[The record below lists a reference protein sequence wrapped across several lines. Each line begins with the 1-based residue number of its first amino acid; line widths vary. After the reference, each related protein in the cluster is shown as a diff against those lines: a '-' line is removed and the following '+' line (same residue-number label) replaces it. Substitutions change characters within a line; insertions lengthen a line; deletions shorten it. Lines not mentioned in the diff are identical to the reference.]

1 MSITLYTG
9 TPGSGKSFHAAK
21 DIERRMR
28 RGGTLICNFPV
39 NTGFVRKC
47 RAQVEYW
54 DNSELT
60 AERLV
65 AYALEHHK
73 IGKEGQALVV
83 IDECQIIFNCRD
95 FGRKDRNAWV
105 TFFSQHR
112 KLGFNIILITQSDRM
127 LDKQIR
133 SLVEDEVKHRKLKNY
148 GFGGMF
154 LSLFSFGRTWFIA
167 IDYWYGG
174 NKLKLGHSV
183 FPYRKR
189 YSTLYDSYRLFS
201 DMVSA
206 GGAVCA
212 GGNRVSG
219 GAPGNGG
226 AARGDRDERG
236 LLLERLA
243 AVLEEA
249 RNRKAAW
256 APICCLCP
264 YSFANFPKGGMA
276 GGTLPPR
283 PLIQAAQG
291 RGPLRRAGQQVALS
305 MARKSWAFF
314 RA

>member
-39 NTGFVRKC
+39 NEGFVKKC
-47 RAQVEYW
+47 RAHVEYW

-73 IGKEGQALVV
+73 IGVEGQALVV

-112 KLGFNIILITQSDRM
+112 KLDFNIILITQSDRM

-133 SLVEDEVKHRKLKNY
+133 SLVEDEVKHRKLNNY

-154 LSLFSFGRTWFIA
+154 LTLFSFGMTWFVA
-167 IDYWYGG
+167 IEYWYGG
-174 NKLKLGHSV
+174 NKLKLNSSI
-183 FPYRKR
+183 FPFRKR
-189 YSTLYDSYRLFS
+189 YSDLYDSYKLFS
-201 DMVSA
+201 DMVTV

-212 GGNRVSG
+212 GGDREAVG
-219 GAPGNGG
+219 PQGTAAPPEVI
-226 AARGDRDERG
+226 RRERSC
-236 LLLERLA
+236 LLSRLA
-243 AVLEEA
+243 GVLAEA
-249 RNRKAAW
+249 RNRK
-256 APICCLCP
+256 IQEQRERELCQ
-264 YSFANFPKGGMA
+264 FVG
-276 GGTLPPR
+276 
-283 PLIQAAQG
+283 
-291 RGPLRRAGQQVALS
+291 ALHL
-305 MARKSWAFF
+305 
-314 RA
+314 

>member
-21 DIERRMR
+21 DIERRMK

-39 NTGFVRKC
+39 NTGFVKKC

-73 IGKEGQALVV
+73 IGVEGQALVV

-112 KLGFNIILITQSDRM
+112 KLGFNIVLITQSDRM

-133 SLVEDEVKHRKLKNY
+133 SLVEDEVKHRKLNNY

-154 LSLFSFGRTWFIA
+154 LSLFSLGRTWFIA

-174 NKLKLGHSV
+174 NKLKLGSSV

-189 YSTLYDSYRLFS
+189 YSGLYDSYRLFS
-201 DMVSA
+201 DMVTA
-206 GGAVCA
+206 GGDVCA

-219 GAPGNGG
+219 GAPGDGG
-226 AARGDRDERG
+226 VGGRDLEERAA
-236 LLLERLA
+236 LLARLA
-243 AVLEEA
+243 FVLAEA
-249 RNRKAAW
+249 RNRKGKELRERQ
-256 APICCLCP
+256 LCR
-264 YSFANFPKGGMA
+264 FVG
-276 GGTLPPR
+276 
-283 PLIQAAQG
+283 
-291 RGPLRRAGQQVALS
+291 ALHL
-305 MARKSWAFF
+305 
-314 RA
+314 

>member
-39 NTGFVRKC
+39 NEGFVKKC
-47 RAQVEYW
+47 RAHVEYW

-65 AYALEHHK
+65 AYALQHHK
-73 IGKEGQALVV
+73 IGVEGQALVV

-133 SLVEDEVKHRKLKNY
+133 SLVEDEVKHRKLNNY

-154 LSLFSFGRTWFIA
+154 VTLFSFGRTWFIA

-174 NKLKLGHSV
+174 NKLKLGSSV

-189 YSTLYDSYRLFS
+189 YSNLYDSYRLFS
-201 DMVSA
+201 DMVTA

-226 AARGDRDERG
+226 AASGDRDERAA
-236 LLLERLA
+236 LLSRLA
-243 AVLEEA
+243 AVLAEA
-249 RNRKAAW
+249 RNQKARELRERE
-256 APICCLCP
+256 LCR
-264 YSFANFPKGGMA
+264 FVG
-276 GGTLPPR
+276 
-283 PLIQAAQG
+283 
-291 RGPLRRAGQQVALS
+291 ALHL
-305 MARKSWAFF
+305 
-314 RA
+314 